1 MDPSL
6 DPLPMVNT
14 PRPRP
19 RGTLYQLQVVLS
31 VAFLVATLFTA
42 WTPAS
47 LLPGSLSERFAQAVA
62 FQATATAAFP
72 TPTARPRPL
81 IGIVVGHWGDNND
94 PGAVCDP
101 SIAPDLTEFS
111 VNQAVANRVRDSL
124 IAQGFDVDLLKEFD
138 EQLQGY
144 RALALISIHVD
155 SCAYVNDEATGY
167 KVAASLA
174 NPRPEKSTRLT
185 ACLKDRYATS
195 TGLPYHPGSITDDM
209 TSYHAFNE
217 INEETTAA
225 IIEVGFL
232 NLDRQILT
240 EGQDRVA
247 KGISDG
253 VLCYVRNENI
263 AGDEQP

>member
-6 DPLPMVNT
+6 EPPQMVNT
-14 PRPRP
+14 PRPKS
-19 RGTLYQLQVVLS
+19 RGAMYQMQIVIS

-47 LLPGSLSERFAQAVA
+47 LLPGSLADRFAQAIA
-62 FQATATAAFP
+62 FQATATAEFP
-72 TPTARPRPL
+72 TPTPRPRPV

-101 SIAPDLTEFS
+101 SFAPDLTEFS
-111 VNQAVANRVRDSL
+111 VNQAVASQVRDAL

-138 EQLQGY
+138 ERLQGY
-144 RALALISIHVD
+144 RSLALISIHAD
-155 SCAYVNDEATGY
+155 SCQYVNDEATGY

-174 NPRPEKSTRLT
+174 NPRPEKSARLT
-185 ACLKDRYATS
+185 ACLKNRYANA
-195 TGLPYHPGSITDDM
+195 TGLPYHSGSITDDM

-232 NLDRQILT
+232 NLDRQMLT

-247 KGISDG
+247 KGITDG
-253 VLCYVRNENI
+253 ILCYVHNENVS
-263 AGDEQP
+263 GEEQP